1 MRFNH
6 EVFWIQM
13 HDLPLGCMTRDVR
26 KSIGESA
33 GTVERI
39 DVNND
44 GVGYDKFLR
53 VKILVDLN
61 YQTFG

>member
-1 MRFNH
+1 
-6 EVFWIQM
+6 M

-33 GTVERI
+33 GAVERI